1 MKKCWDLKP
10 NDRPD
15 IFEVNE
21 SITSFHKSYGDDFS
35 IVNEEIEMQF
45 KKAEEYRKANL
56 LSIKNYKITTHPQ
69 AIYTSRLLN
78 PFTEDLSADDDNS
91 QCLDQAI

>member
-1 MKKCWDLKP
+1 M
-10 NDRPD
+10 
-15 IFEVNE
+15 
-21 SITSFHKSYGDDFS
+21 SFHKSYGRDFF
-35 IVNEEIEMQF
+35 IVENEDIEMQF

-56 LSIKNYKITTHPQ
+56 SIIKNYQITTHSQ

-78 PFTEDLSADDDNS
+78 PFTEDLPEYDDNS